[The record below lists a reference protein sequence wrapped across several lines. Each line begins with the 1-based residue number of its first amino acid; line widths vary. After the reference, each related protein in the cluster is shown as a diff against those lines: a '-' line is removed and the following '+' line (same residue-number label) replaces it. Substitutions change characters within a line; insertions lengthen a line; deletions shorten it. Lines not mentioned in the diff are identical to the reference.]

1 MKPENG
7 AVKLL
12 LLVEMVLLVIVVAFG
27 VVKKLQTPESGRE
40 RQQEAAEMLWEDT
53 EHAETEYIAD
63 EADSKMP
70 EMESA
75 LGFSEEVTEKLAA
88 MTLEEKVAQMFLTTP
103 ESLTQMEQVT
113 IAGEGTR
120 TAISQYPVGGLIYS
134 RINYQGREQAG
145 NLMFNAEEISNE
157 RIGLYLFLAVRMEG
171 EGGAAEVGIADNY
184 KPDALVERLAAGRI
198 GTDSEGISLP
208 VVFPAQQA
216 DITSDT
222 AWVMLDATA
231 DAEVTGAEN
240 LPCALSKRCVET
252 VRGAGYEGV
261 ILTDS
266 LSSDSIKNIYS
277 VGEAAVLAIQAGV
290 DMLYCP
296 ENFPDAYEAVLEAV
310 QAGEIAETQINQ
322 AVGRILTQKY
332 RMPMVTTE
340 PEQEETGEDNGEQA
354 MESDEATGN

>member
-75 LGFSEEVTEKLAA
+75 LGFSEGITEKLAA

-145 NLMFNAEEISNE
+145 NLIFNAEQISKE
-157 RIGLYLFLAVRMEG
+157 QVGEYLFLAVKTDVGDEEAG
-171 EGGAAEVGIADNY
+171 VGIADSY
-184 KPDALVERLAAGRI
+184 EPDAIVETLAS
-198 GTDSEGISLP
+198 GTISENGLLMIP
-208 VVFPAQQA
+208 TVYPAQQSEIA
-216 DITSDT
+216 SDT
-222 AWVMLDATA
+222 AWVMLDAATDVEA
-231 DAEVTGAEN
+231 TGEEN
-240 LPCALSKRCVET
+240 LPCALSKQCVENLRT
-252 VRGAGYEGV
+252 AGYEGI

-266 LSSDSIKNIYS
+266 LSKNDIKNTYS
-277 VGEAAVLAIQAGV
+277 SGEAAVLAIRAGA
-290 DMLYCP
+290 DMVYCP
-296 ENFPDAYEAVLEAV
+296 ENFPDTYRAVLDAV
-310 QAGEIAETQINQ
+310 RAGEIEETQIEQ
-322 AVGRILTQKY
+322 AVGRILNRKHQ
-332 RMPMVTTE
+332 MPTPNSQT
-340 PEQEETGEDNGEQA
+340 PEQQPENTN
-354 MESDEATGN
+354 DENEAGNENAE